1 LVFAFGLENN
11 RDFRKEGVLVFST
24 GSRLVVPAL
33 ILASFIPVGASAQST
48 EKQQPAPQLKTT
60 TEPQPA
66 EQEQEKI
73 IVPPAPYIIKRNP
86 NAFII
91 PAEGI
96 VLVAPNST
104 YEPKYEERPAASTS
118 VRIGSLFGYR
128 RDPFTRRAKFH
139 SGVDIKAKWGDPVG
153 ASHPGAI
160 QFAGWYHG
168 YGNLIIVDHGGGV
181 TTYYAH
187 LTSFELGAGDKV
199 GRGTIV
205 GYAGSTGRATSPH
218 LHYEV
223 RFEGNPMN
231 PLRPLALDPSNG
243 FFNRSRPTQETVRG
257 ELSPGATTI
266 EKKN

>member
-1 LVFAFGLENN
+1 LVFAFGLENS
-11 RDFRKEGVLVFST
+11 RDFRKEGDLVIPK
-24 GSRLVVPAL
+24 GSRLFAPAL
-33 ILASFIPVGASAQST
+33 ILAAFIPVGYASAQN
-48 EKQQPAPQLKTT
+48 KQQPAAPQPGTA
-60 TEPQPA
+60 TEQQPA
-66 EQEQEKI
+66 EQVQEEI
-73 IVPPAPYIIKRNP
+73 IIPPAPYIIKRNP

-96 VLVAPNST
+96 VLVAPNSAP
-104 YEPKYEERPAASTS
+104 EPKYEERPAASIG
-118 VRIGSLFGYR
+118 VKIGSLFGYR

-139 SGVDIKAKWGDPVG
+139 SGLDIKAHWGDPVG
-153 ASHPGAI
+153 ASHPGTI
-160 QFAGWYHG
+160 QYAGWYHG

-187 LTSFELGAGDKV
+187 LTSFELGVGDKV
-199 GRGTIV
+199 ARGTIV

-223 RFEGNPMN
+223 RFEGNPTN